1 MNMNQFMNVFVRH
14 LMRAATRAA
23 VAIGI
28 TKGIE
33 YAANRGKD
41 PAQMTPEERQ
51 QALKAQKDTRA
62 MVKRARQAAR
72 ITRRIR

>member
-1 MNMNQFMNVFVRH
+1 MNMNQFGGTFARH
-14 LMRAATRAA
+14 LMKAVTRAA

-33 YAANRGKD
+33 YMANRGKA
-41 PAQMTPEERQ
+41 PAEMTPEERQ
-51 QALKAQKDTRA
+51 LAAKAKHDART